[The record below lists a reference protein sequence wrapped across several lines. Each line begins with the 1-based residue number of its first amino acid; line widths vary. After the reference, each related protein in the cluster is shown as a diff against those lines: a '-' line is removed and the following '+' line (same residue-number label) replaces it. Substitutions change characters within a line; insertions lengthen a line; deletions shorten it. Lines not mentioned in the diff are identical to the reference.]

1 MSEQSSGKVIQWYPG
16 HMTKTFREIE
26 QDLRVVDVIIY
37 VLDSRAPYSTVN
49 PKLSKMAQNK
59 PIIYV
64 LNKADLV
71 EEAELKK
78 WVKYF
83 TKENSVAI
91 ALDSTTSNSTRTL
104 TPIIKKLLEDK
115 IAKAKEKNITKI
127 IRTMVVGVPNTGKST
142 LVNNLCGKA
151 RAKTGNKPGV
161 TRGKQWITIDNGIE
175 LLDMPGTLWP
185 SFEDKT
191 VAKHL
196 AYLGSIKD
204 DVLDI
209 ENLAFDFI
217 NEFTGLKNDIFEQR
231 YGVSCQDKECI
242 EIFDEICL
250 AKKCVLKGNEP
261 DYERCAKMIIDDFRK
276 GKFGK
281 IILDKQ
287 C

>member
-1 MSEQSSGKVIQWYPG
+1 MTIQWFPG
-16 HMTKTFREIE
+16 HMTKTFRLIE
-26 QDLRVVDVIIY
+26 QDIKVVDVIIY

-49 PKLSKMAQNK
+49 PKLSSMSQNK

-71 EEAELKK
+71 DEQQLNK
-78 WVKYF
+78 WIAHF
-83 TKENSVAI
+83 TTENSTAI
-91 ALDSTTSNSTRTL
+91 ALDSTASNSTRVL
-104 TPIIKKLLEDK
+104 VPIIRKLLEEK
-115 IAKAKEKNITKI
+115 IEKAKAKNINKI

-151 RAKTGNKPGV
+151 RTKTGNKPGV
-161 TRGKQWITIDNGIE
+161 TRGKQWVTIDNGIE
-175 LLDMPGTLWP
+175 VLDMPGTLWP
-185 SFEDKT
+185 SFDDKT
-191 VAKHL
+191 VAQHL

-217 NEFTGLKNDIFEQR
+217 NEFKGGKNDIFEQR
-231 YGVSCQDKECI
+231 YSVQTEDKETI

-261 DYERCAKMIIDDFRK
+261 DYERCARMIIDDFRK
-276 GKFGK
+276 GRFGK
-281 IILDKQ
+281 IILDKYAK
-287 C
+287 

>member
-1 MSEQSSGKVIQWYPG
+1 MTIQWFPG
-16 HMTKTFREIE
+16 HMTKTFRLIE
-26 QDLRVVDVIIY
+26 QDIKVVDVIIY

-49 PKLSKMAQNK
+49 PKLSSMSQNK

-71 EEAELKK
+71 DEQQLNK
-78 WVKYF
+78 WISHF
-83 TKENSVAI
+83 TTNNSTAI
-91 ALDSTTSNSTRTL
+91 ALDSTTSNSTRVL
-104 TPIIKKLLEDK
+104 VPIIRKLLEEK
-115 IAKAKEKNITKI
+115 IEKAKAKNINKI

-151 RAKTGNKPGV
+151 RTKTGNKPGV
-161 TRGKQWITIDNGIE
+161 TRGKQWVTIDNGIE
-175 LLDMPGTLWP
+175 VLDMPGTLWP
-185 SFEDKT
+185 SFDDKT
-191 VAKHL
+191 VAQHL

-217 NEFTGLKNDIFEQR
+217 NEFKGGKNDIFEQR
-231 YGVSCQDKECI
+231 YGVETEGKETI

-261 DYERCAKMIIDDFRK
+261 DYERCARMIIDDFRK
-276 GKFGK
+276 GRFGK
-281 IILDKQ
+281 IILDKYAK
-287 C
+287 

>member
-1 MSEQSSGKVIQWYPG
+1 MTIQWFPG
-16 HMTKTFREIE
+16 HMTKTFRLIE
-26 QDLRVVDVIIY
+26 QDIKVVDVIIY

-49 PKLSKMAQNK
+49 PKLSSMSQNK

-71 EEAELKK
+71 EDQQLNK
-78 WVKYF
+78 WISHF
-83 TKENSVAI
+83 TTDNSTAI
-91 ALDSTTSNSTRTL
+91 ALDSTTSNSTRVL
-104 TPIIKKLLEDK
+104 VPIIKKLLEEK
-115 IAKAKEKNITKI
+115 IAKAKEKNINKI

-151 RAKTGNKPGV
+151 RTKTGNKPGV
-161 TRGKQWITIDNGIE
+161 TRGKQWVTIDNGIE
-175 LLDMPGTLWP
+175 VLDMPGTLWP
-185 SFEDKT
+185 SFDDKL
-191 VAKHL
+191 VAQHL

-217 NEFTGLKNDIFEQR
+217 NEFKGLKEDIFAYR
-231 YGVSCQDKECI
+231 YGIETKDKETL
-242 EIFDEICL
+242 EIFEDICF

-276 GKFGK
+276 GRFGK
-281 IILDKQ
+281 IILDKL

>member
-1 MSEQSSGKVIQWYPG
+1 MTIQWYPG
-16 HMTKTFREIE
+16 HMTKTFRDME
-26 QDLRVVDVIIY
+26 QDLKIVDVVIY

-49 PKLSKMAQNK
+49 PMLSKMTQNK
-59 PIIYV
+59 PIVYV

-71 EEAELKK
+71 DENELKY

-83 TKENSVAI
+83 TRENSLAVA
-91 ALDSTTSNSTRTL
+91 LNSVSSTSTRIL
-104 TPIIKKLLEDK
+104 IPMIKKLLEEK
-115 IAKAKEKNITKI
+115 LNRAKEKNINKI

-185 SFEDKT
+185 SFEDKK
-191 VAKHL
+191 VAQHL

-209 ENLAFDFI
+209 EELAFDFI
-217 NEFTGLKNDIFEQR
+217 NEFKGLKMDIFGAR
-231 YGVSCQDKECI
+231 YGVESENKESI
-242 EIFDEICL
+242 EIFDEICM

-276 GKFGK
+276 GRFGK

>member
-1 MSEQSSGKVIQWYPG
+1 MTIQWYPG
-16 HMTKTFREIE
+16 HMTKTFRDME
-26 QDLRVVDVIIY
+26 QDLKIVDVVIY

-49 PKLSKMAQNK
+49 PMLSKMTQNK
-59 PIIYV
+59 PIVYV

-71 EEAELKK
+71 DENELKY

-83 TKENSVAI
+83 TRENSLAVA
-91 ALDSTTSNSTRTL
+91 LNSVSSTSTRIL
-104 TPIIKKLLEDK
+104 ISMIKKLLEEK
-115 IAKAKEKNITKI
+115 LNRAKEKNINKI

-185 SFEDKT
+185 SFEDKK
-191 VAKHL
+191 VAQHL

-209 ENLAFDFI
+209 EELAFDFI
-217 NEFTGLKNDIFEQR
+217 NEFKGLKMDIFGTR
-231 YGVSCQDKECI
+231 YGVESENKESI
-242 EIFDEICL
+242 EIFDEICMV
-250 AKKCVLKGNEP
+250 KKCVLKGNEP

-276 GKFGK
+276 GRFGK

>member
-1 MSEQSSGKVIQWYPG
+1 MTIQWFPG
-16 HMTKTFREIE
+16 HMTKTFRLIE
-26 QDLRVVDVIIY
+26 QDIKVVDVIIY

-49 PKLSKMAQNK
+49 PKLSSMSQNK

-71 EEAELKK
+71 EDQQLNK
-78 WVKYF
+78 WISHF
-83 TKENSVAI
+83 TTDNSTAI
-91 ALDSTTSNSTRTL
+91 ALDSTTSNSTRVL
-104 TPIIKKLLEDK
+104 VPIIKKLLEEK
-115 IAKAKEKNITKI
+115 IAKAKAKNINKI

-151 RAKTGNKPGV
+151 RTKTGNKPGV
-161 TRGKQWITIDNGIE
+161 TRGKQWVTIDNGIE
-175 LLDMPGTLWP
+175 VLDMPGTLWP
-185 SFEDKT
+185 SFDDKL
-191 VAKHL
+191 VAQHL

-217 NEFTGLKNDIFEQR
+217 NEFKGLKEDIFAYR
-231 YGVSCQDKECI
+231 YGIETKDKETL
-242 EIFDEICL
+242 EIFEDICF

-276 GKFGK
+276 GRFGK
-281 IILDKQ
+281 IILDKV

>member
-1 MSEQSSGKVIQWYPG
+1 MTIQWFPG
-16 HMTKTFREIE
+16 HMTKTFRLIE
-26 QDLRVVDVIIY
+26 QDIKVVDVIIY

-49 PKLSKMAQNK
+49 PKLSSMSQNK

-71 EEAELKK
+71 EDQQLNK
-78 WVKYF
+78 WISHF
-83 TKENSVAI
+83 TTDNSTAI
-91 ALDSTTSNSTRTL
+91 ALDSTTSNSTRVL
-104 TPIIKKLLEDK
+104 VPIIKKLLEEK
-115 IAKAKEKNITKI
+115 IAKAKAKNINKI

-151 RAKTGNKPGV
+151 RTKTGNKPGV
-161 TRGKQWITIDNGIE
+161 TRGKQWVTIDNGIE
-175 LLDMPGTLWP
+175 VLDMPGTLWP
-185 SFEDKT
+185 SFDDKL
-191 VAKHL
+191 VAQHL

-217 NEFTGLKNDIFEQR
+217 NEFKGLKEDIFAYR
-231 YGVSCQDKECI
+231 YGIETKDKETL
-242 EIFDEICL
+242 EIFEDICF

-276 GKFGK
+276 GRFGK
-281 IILDKQ
+281 IILDKL

>member
-1 MSEQSSGKVIQWYPG
+1 MTIQWYPG
-16 HMTKTFREIE
+16 HMTKTFRLIE
-26 QDLRVVDVIIY
+26 QDIKVVDVIIY

-49 PKLSKMAQNK
+49 PKLSTMAQNK

-71 EEAELKK
+71 NETELNK
-78 WVKYF
+78 WIAHF
-83 TKENSVAI
+83 TTENSQAVA
-91 ALDSTTSNSTRTL
+91 LNSTASNSTRVL
-104 TPIIKKLLEDK
+104 VPIIKKLLEEK

-151 RAKTGNKPGV
+151 RTKTGNKPGV
-161 TRGKQWITIDNGIE
+161 TRGKQWVTIDSGIE
-175 LLDMPGTLWP
+175 VLDMPGTLWP
-185 SFEDKT
+185 SFDNKD
-191 VAKHL
+191 VAQHL

-217 NEFTGLKNDIFEQR
+217 NEFKAGKNDIFNTR
-231 YGVSCQDKECI
+231 YGVNTEGKETL
-242 EIFDEICL
+242 EIFDEICIT
-250 AKKCVLKGNEP
+250 KKCVLKGNEP
-261 DYERCAKMIIDDFRK
+261 DYERCSRMIIDDFRK

-281 IILDKQ
+281 IILDKYVK
-287 C
+287 

>member
-1 MSEQSSGKVIQWYPG
+1 MTIQWYPG
-16 HMTKTFREIE
+16 HMTKTFREME
-26 QDLRVVDVIIY
+26 QDLRIVDVVIY

-49 PKLSKMAQNK
+49 PKLSKMTQNK

-71 EEAELKK
+71 DEAELKK
-78 WVKYF
+78 WVKHF
-83 TKENSVAI
+83 TT
-91 ALDSTTSNSTRTL
+91 DTSLAVSLNSTSSTSSRVL
-104 TPIIKKLLEDK
+104 LPMIKKLLEDK
-115 IAKAKEKNITKI
+115 IAKAKERNINKI

-161 TRGKQWITIDNGIE
+161 TRGKQWIVIDNGIE

-185 SFEDKT
+185 SFEDKK
-191 VAKHL
+191 VAQHL

-209 ENLAFDFI
+209 EELAFDFI
-217 NEFTGLKNDIFEQR
+217 NEFKGLKTDIFTER
-231 YGVSCQDKECI
+231 YGVGSRDKESI

-281 IILDKQ
+281 IILDKL

>member
-1 MSEQSSGKVIQWYPG
+1 MTIQWFPG
-16 HMTKTFREIE
+16 HMTKTFRLIE
-26 QDLRVVDVIIY
+26 QDIKVVDVIIY

-49 PKLSKMAQNK
+49 PKLSSMSQNK

-71 EEAELKK
+71 DEQELNK
-78 WVKYF
+78 WISHF
-83 TKENSVAI
+83 TTNNSTAI
-91 ALDSTTSNSTRTL
+91 ALDSTTSNSTRVL
-104 TPIIKKLLEDK
+104 VPIIRKLLEEK
-115 IAKAKEKNITKI
+115 IEKAKAKNINKI

-151 RAKTGNKPGV
+151 RTKTGNKPGV
-161 TRGKQWITIDNGIE
+161 TRGKQWVTIDNGIE
-175 LLDMPGTLWP
+175 VLDMPGTLWP
-185 SFEDKT
+185 SFDDKI
-191 VAKHL
+191 VAQHL

-217 NEFTGLKNDIFEQR
+217 NEFKGGKNDIFEQR
-231 YGVSCQDKECI
+231 YGVETEGKETI

-261 DYERCAKMIIDDFRK
+261 DYERCARMIIDDFRK
-276 GKFGK
+276 GRFGK
-281 IILDKQ
+281 IILDKYAK
-287 C
+287 

>member
-1 MSEQSSGKVIQWYPG
+1 MTIQWYPG
-16 HMTKTFREIE
+16 HMTKTFRDME
-26 QDLRVVDVIIY
+26 QDLKIVDVVIY

-49 PKLSKMAQNK
+49 PKLSKMTQNK
-59 PIIYV
+59 PIVYV

-71 EEAELKK
+71 DENELKY

-83 TKENSVAI
+83 TGENTLAVALNSVS
-91 ALDSTTSNSTRTL
+91 STSTRIL
-104 TPIIKKLLEDK
+104 IPMIKKLLEEK
-115 IAKAKEKNITKI
+115 LNRAKEKNINKI

-185 SFEDKT
+185 SFEDKK
-191 VAKHL
+191 VAQHL

-209 ENLAFDFI
+209 EELAFDFI
-217 NEFTGLKNDIFEQR
+217 NEFKGLKTDIFSVR
-231 YGVSCQDKECI
+231 YGVESKNKESI
-242 EIFDEICL
+242 EIFDEICM

-276 GKFGK
+276 GRFGK

>member
-1 MSEQSSGKVIQWYPG
+1 MTIQWYPG
-16 HMTKTFREIE
+16 HMTKTFRLIE
-26 QDLRVVDVIIY
+26 QDLKVVDIIIY

-49 PKLSKMAQNK
+49 PKLSKMTQNK

-71 EEAELKK
+71 EEVELKK
-78 WVKYF
+78 WISYF
-83 TKENSVAI
+83 SKENCI
-91 ALDSTTSNSTRTL
+91 AVPLDSTTSNSAKVL
-104 TPIIKKLLEDK
+104 LPLIKKQLADK
-115 IAKAKEKNITKI
+115 IQKAKEKNITKI
-127 IRTMVVGVPNTGKST
+127 IRTMIVGVPNTGKST

-161 TRGKQWITIDNGIE
+161 TRGKQWLAVDSGIE
-175 LLDMPGTLWP
+175 VLDMPGTLWP
-185 SFEDKT
+185 SFEDKEI
-191 VAKHL
+191 AQHL

-217 NEFTGLKNDIFEQR
+217 NEFKGLKNDIFAQR
-231 YGVSCQDKECI
+231 YGVSCEDKEAI
-242 EIFDEICL
+242 DIFDEICV

-261 DYERCAKMIIDDFRK
+261 DYERCARMIIDDFRK

-281 IILDKQ
+281 IILDKLR
-287 C
+287 

>member
-1 MSEQSSGKVIQWYPG
+1 MTIQWYPG
-16 HMTKTFREIE
+16 HMTKTFRDME
-26 QDLRVVDVIIY
+26 QDLKIVDVVIY

-49 PKLSKMAQNK
+49 PMLSKMIQNK
-59 PIIYV
+59 PIVYV

-71 EEAELKK
+71 DENELKY

-83 TKENSVAI
+83 TRENSLAVA
-91 ALDSTTSNSTRTL
+91 LNSVSSTSTRIL
-104 TPIIKKLLEDK
+104 ISMIKKLLEEK
-115 IAKAKEKNITKI
+115 LNRAKEKNINKI

-185 SFEDKT
+185 SFEDKK
-191 VAKHL
+191 VAQHL

-209 ENLAFDFI
+209 EELAFDFI
-217 NEFTGLKNDIFEQR
+217 NEFKGLKMDIFGTR
-231 YGVSCQDKECI
+231 YGVESENKESI
-242 EIFDEICL
+242 EIFDEICMV
-250 AKKCVLKGNEP
+250 KKCVLKGNEP

-276 GKFGK
+276 GRFGK

>member
-1 MSEQSSGKVIQWYPG
+1 MTIQWFPG
-16 HMTKTFREIE
+16 HMTKTFRLIE
-26 QDLRVVDVIIY
+26 QDIKVVDVIIY

-49 PKLSKMAQNK
+49 PKLSSMSQNK

-71 EEAELKK
+71 DEQQLNK
-78 WVKYF
+78 WIAHF
-83 TKENSVAI
+83 TTDNSLAI
-91 ALDSTTSNSTRTL
+91 ALDSTTSNSTRVL
-104 TPIIKKLLEDK
+104 VPIIRKLLEEK
-115 IAKAKEKNITKI
+115 IEKAKAKNINKI

-151 RAKTGNKPGV
+151 RTKTGNKPGV
-161 TRGKQWITIDNGIE
+161 TRGKQWVTIDNGIE
-175 LLDMPGTLWP
+175 VLDMPGTLWP
-185 SFEDKT
+185 SFDDKT
-191 VAKHL
+191 VAQHL

-217 NEFTGLKNDIFEQR
+217 NEFKGGKNDIFEQR
-231 YGVSCQDKECI
+231 YGVETEGKETI

-261 DYERCAKMIIDDFRK
+261 DYERCARMIIDDFRK
-276 GKFGK
+276 GRFGK
-281 IILDKQ
+281 IILDKYAK
-287 C
+287 

>member
-1 MSEQSSGKVIQWYPG
+1 MTIQWFPG
-16 HMTKTFREIE
+16 HMTKTFRLIE
-26 QDLRVVDVIIY
+26 QDIKVVDVIIY

-49 PKLSKMAQNK
+49 PKLSSMSQNK

-71 EEAELKK
+71 DEQQLNK
-78 WVKYF
+78 WIAHF
-83 TKENSVAI
+83 TTENSTAI
-91 ALDSTTSNSTRTL
+91 ALDSTASNSTRVL
-104 TPIIKKLLEDK
+104 VPIIRKLLEEK
-115 IAKAKEKNITKI
+115 IEKAKAKNINKI

-151 RAKTGNKPGV
+151 RTKTGNKPGV
-161 TRGKQWITIDNGIE
+161 TRGKQWVTIDNGIE
-175 LLDMPGTLWP
+175 VLDMPGTLWP
-185 SFEDKT
+185 SFDDKT
-191 VAKHL
+191 VAQHL

-217 NEFTGLKNDIFEQR
+217 NEFKGGKNDIFEQR
-231 YGVSCQDKECI
+231 YNVQTEDKETI

-261 DYERCAKMIIDDFRK
+261 DYERCARMIIDDFRK
-276 GKFGK
+276 GRFGK
-281 IILDKQ
+281 IILDKYAK
-287 C
+287 

>member
-1 MSEQSSGKVIQWYPG
+1 MLIQWYPG
-16 HMTKTFREIE
+16 HMTKTFRDME
-26 QDLRVVDVIIY
+26 QDLKIVDVVIY

-49 PKLSKMAQNK
+49 PMLSKMTQNK
-59 PIIYV
+59 PIVYV

-71 EEAELKK
+71 DENELKY

-83 TKENSVAI
+83 TRENSLAVA
-91 ALDSTTSNSTRTL
+91 LNSVSSTSTRIL
-104 TPIIKKLLEDK
+104 IPMIKKLLEEK
-115 IAKAKEKNITKI
+115 LNRAKEKNINKI

-185 SFEDKT
+185 SFEDKK
-191 VAKHL
+191 VAQHL

-209 ENLAFDFI
+209 EELAFDFI
-217 NEFTGLKNDIFEQR
+217 NEFKGLKMDIFGAR
-231 YGVSCQDKECI
+231 YGVESENKESI
-242 EIFDEICL
+242 EIFDEICM

-276 GKFGK
+276 GRFGK

>member
-1 MSEQSSGKVIQWYPG
+1 MTIQWYPG
-16 HMTKTFREIE
+16 HMTKTFREME
-26 QDLRVVDVIIY
+26 QDLRIVDIVIY

-49 PKLSKMAQNK
+49 PKLSKMTQNK

-71 EEAELKK
+71 DEMELKK
-78 WVKYF
+78 WVKHF
-83 TKENSVAI
+83 TTDTSLAVA
-91 ALDSTTSNSTRTL
+91 LNSTSSTSSRVL
-104 TPIIKKLLEDK
+104 LPMIKKLLEDK
-115 IAKAKEKNITKI
+115 IAKAKERNINKI

-161 TRGKQWITIDNGIE
+161 TRGKQWIAIDNDIE

-185 SFEDKT
+185 SFEDKK
-191 VAKHL
+191 VAQHL

-209 ENLAFDFI
+209 EELAFDFI
-217 NEFTGLKNDIFEQR
+217 NEFKGLKNDIFAQR
-231 YGVSCQDKECI
+231 YGVTCDGKESI

-281 IILDKQ
+281 IILDKL

>member
-1 MSEQSSGKVIQWYPG
+1 MTIQWYPG
-16 HMTKTFREIE
+16 HMTKTFRDIE
-26 QDLRVVDVIIY
+26 QDLKIVDVVIY

-49 PKLSKMAQNK
+49 PMLSKMTQNK
-59 PIIYV
+59 PIVYV

-71 EEAELKK
+71 DENELKY

-83 TKENSVAI
+83 TRENSLAVA
-91 ALDSTTSNSTRTL
+91 LNSVSSTSTRIL
-104 TPIIKKLLEDK
+104 IPMIKKLLEEK
-115 IAKAKEKNITKI
+115 LNRAKEKNINKI

-185 SFEDKT
+185 SFEDKK
-191 VAKHL
+191 VAQHL

-209 ENLAFDFI
+209 EELAFDFI
-217 NEFTGLKNDIFEQR
+217 NEFKGLKMDIFGAR
-231 YGVSCQDKECI
+231 YGVESENKESI
-242 EIFDEICL
+242 EIFDEICM

-276 GKFGK
+276 GRFGK

>member
-1 MSEQSSGKVIQWYPG
+1 MTIQWYPG
-16 HMTKTFREIE
+16 HMTKTFREME
-26 QDLRVVDVIIY
+26 QDLRIVDIVIY

-49 PKLSKMAQNK
+49 PKLSKMTQNK

-71 EEAELKK
+71 DEMELKK
-78 WVKYF
+78 WVKHF
-83 TKENSVAI
+83 TTDTSLAVA
-91 ALDSTTSNSTRTL
+91 LNSTSSTSSRVL
-104 TPIIKKLLEDK
+104 LPMIKKLLEDK
-115 IAKAKEKNITKI
+115 IAKAKEKNINKI

-142 LVNNLCGKA
+142 LVNNLCGQA

-161 TRGKQWITIDNGIE
+161 TRGKQWIAIDNDIE

-185 SFEDKT
+185 SFEDKK
-191 VAKHL
+191 VAQHL

-209 ENLAFDFI
+209 EELAFDFI
-217 NEFTGLKNDIFEQR
+217 NEFKGLKNDIFAKR
-231 YGVSCQDKECI
+231 YGVACDSKESI

-281 IILDKQ
+281 IILDKL